1 MTIWYLTDRLTH
13 FFIFFFCRL
22 SLIFQEPSLEKGG
35 EELWEEEESP
45 NEDITSEDLIILF
58 SKT

>member
-13 FFIFFFCRL
+13 FFFFCRL
-22 SLIFQEPSLEKGG
+22 SLIFQERSLEKGG

>member
-13 FFIFFFCRL
+13 FFFCRL
-22 SLIFQEPSLEKGG
+22 SLIFQERSLEKGG
-35 EELWEEEESP
+35 EDLWEEEESP
-45 NEDITSEDLIILF
+45 NEDIISEDLIILF

>member
-1 MTIWYLTDRLTH
+1 MTIWYLTH
-13 FFIFFFCRL
+13 FFFCRL
-22 SLIFQEPSLEKGG
+22 SLIFQERSLEKGG
-35 EELWEEEESP
+35 EDLWEEEESL